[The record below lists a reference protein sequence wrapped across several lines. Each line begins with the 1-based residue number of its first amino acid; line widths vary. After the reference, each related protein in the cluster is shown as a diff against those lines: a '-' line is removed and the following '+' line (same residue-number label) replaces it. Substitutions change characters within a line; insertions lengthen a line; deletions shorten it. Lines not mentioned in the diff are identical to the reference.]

1 MSGGSVP
8 FPVALGKRVSLFLR
22 KVCNLTIII
31 IIIIIP
37 LLLVMGYIYIYTYQM
52 SDECEHAMLGIWEAP
67 TALPSRMGL
76 AVSIAALVQV
86 GEARENRARAA
97 KVAR

>member
-1 MSGGSVP
+1 
-8 FPVALGKRVSLFLR
+8 
-22 KVCNLTIII
+22 
-31 IIIIIP
+31 
-37 LLLVMGYIYIYTYQM
+37 M